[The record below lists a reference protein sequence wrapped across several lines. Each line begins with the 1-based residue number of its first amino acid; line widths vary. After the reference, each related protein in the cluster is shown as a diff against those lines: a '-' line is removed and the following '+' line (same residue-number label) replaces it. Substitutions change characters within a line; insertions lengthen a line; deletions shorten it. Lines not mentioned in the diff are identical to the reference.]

1 LHSNSNPPRIR
12 IKEVNPMPEVTRTVP
27 RRIFRVTF
35 TTADG
40 IKRWRYV
47 RCPYQIK
54 SPEDWADSLVGMQ
67 TRLAELVL
75 EGRLE
80 RFTVSAVAPERV
92 RTAAERTV
100 RWHEVLETI
109 AA

>member
-1 LHSNSNPPRIR
+1 MDERI
-12 IKEVNPMPEVTRTVP
+12 VP

-40 IKRWRYV
+40 VRRWRYV

-54 SPEDWADSLVGMQ
+54 NPEDWGDSLVGMQ
-67 TRLAELVL
+67 TALADMLRDGLVD
-75 EGRLE
+75 
-80 RFTVSAVAPERV
+80 RFTVSAVAPEGTHAAAV
-92 RTAAERTV
+92 RSV
-100 RWHEVLETI
+100 RWHEVLASI

>member
-1 LHSNSNPPRIR
+1 MDEI
-12 IKEVNPMPEVTRTVP
+12 TRTPAP

-35 TTADG
+35 TTAEG

-54 SPEDWADSLVGMQ
+54 NPEDWGDSLAGMQ
-67 TRLAELVL
+67 TALAEMVMT
-75 EGRLE
+75 GVIE
-80 RFTVSAVAPERV
+80 RFTVSAIAPERTRV
-92 RTAAERTV
+92 AAQKSV
-100 RWHEVLETI
+100 RWHEVRESL